1 MNRLIFDTE
10 ALNLNNRIIYNV
22 GYCII
27 DSNGK
32 TLLEKNFVV
41 KQVYDNKMVMS
52 TAYYNNK
59 TPLYTS
65 KMKGRKTKKVYWG
78 DVCRTMKKDIKDFNV
93 SKAYAYNSNY
103 DIGAFATTQKL
114 FKNKINPLNDVEV
127 IDIMDYLDILINS
140 ADYNNYCIDNNFVT
154 EKGYLKKSAEVVYGY
169 MTNNPKYIEEHTALE
184 DSKIEKDILILLL
197 TLNDEEL

>member
-1 MNRLIFDTE
+1 MNRLVFDTE

-27 DSNGK
+27 DDNGK

-59 TPLYTS
+59 TSLYTR

-78 DVCRTMKKDIKDFNV
+78 DVCRIMKKDIKDFNI

-103 DIGAFATTQKL
+103 DVGAFATTQKL

-140 ADYNNYCIDNNFVT
+140 VDYNNYCKTNNFIT
-154 EKGYLKKSAEVVYGY
+154 ERGGLKKSAEVVYGY
-169 MTNNPKYIEEHTALE
+169 ITNNPNYVEEHTALE

>member
-27 DSNGK
+27 DGNGK

-59 TPLYTS
+59 TPLYTR

-78 DVCRTMKKDIKDFNV
+78 DVCRIMKKDIKDFNI
-93 SKAYAYNSNY
+93 SKVYAYNSNY
-103 DIGAFATTQKL
+103 DVGAFDTTQKL

-140 ADYNNYCIDNNFVT
+140 VDYSNYCKTNNFIT
-154 EKGYLKKSAEVVYGY
+154 ERGGLKKSAEVVYGY
-169 MTNNPKYIEEHTALE
+169 ITNNPNYVEEHTALE